1 DPLVHAHQVRRG
13 VASGPQ
19 TARAQHGVHV
29 GRHRSLAV
37 GARHQQDRV
46 GALRMPQ
53 PVHQRAHGLE
63 AELHAQLHPRRE
75 VGDGGVIGGTG
86 HGNRASYQRA
96 SPQSVQG
103 RHMTRIPPPPRL
115 QSGVM
120 EGGARILVVD
130 DLPENREI
138 LTGLLEPEGYTVLTA
153 KDGQEALER
162 ALADPP
168 DLILM
173 DVSMPR
179 MTGFEACRRLK
190 ADERTRLVPLVL
202 VTGLVAREDRIQGI
216 AAGCD
221 DFLTKPVDSEQL
233 VARTRSLLRAKALI
247 DDLETAENVLVSLAT
262 ALDAKDNYT
271 RGHSE
276 RVAEYA
282 EQLGGALGLGHAER
296 RNLRRAGLLHDI
308 GKIGTRLDY
317 LQKPG
322 PLTASEYE

>member
-1 DPLVHAHQVRRG
+1 
-13 VASGPQ
+13 
-19 TARAQHGVHV
+19 
-29 GRHRSLAV
+29 
-37 GARHQQDRV
+37 
-46 GALRMPQ
+46 
-53 PVHQRAHGLE
+53 
-63 AELHAQLHPRRE
+63 
-75 VGDGGVIGGTG
+75 
-86 HGNRASYQRA
+86 
-96 SPQSVQG
+96 
-103 RHMTRIPPPPRL
+103 
-115 QSGVM
+115 M

-138 LTGLLEPEGYTVLTA
+138 LTGLLEPEGYTVITA
-153 KDGQEALER
+153 KDGQEGLEK

-190 ADERTRLVPLVL
+190 ADERTHLVPLVL

-233 VARTRSLLRAKALI
+233 MARTRSLLRAKALI
-247 DDLETAENVLVSLAT
+247 DDLEQAENVLVSLAT

-282 EQLGGALGLGHAER
+282 DALGGALGLDHAER

-322 PLTASEYE
+322 PLTTSEYEEVKKHPVIGFEICKPLRTMAPLLLLIRGHHERLDGRGYPDGLKSDAIPLPLRCLSVADVYDALSSDRSYRKALSREEAFRLMREEASVGMWDPRIVDALDDVLSRG

>member
-1 DPLVHAHQVRRG
+1 MAPA
-13 VASGPQ
+13 
-19 TARAQHGVHV
+19 
-29 GRHRSLAV
+29 
-37 GARHQQDRV
+37 
-46 GALRMPQ
+46 
-53 PVHQRAHGLE
+53 
-63 AELHAQLHPRRE
+63 
-75 VGDGGVIGGTG
+75 
-86 HGNRASYQRA
+86 
-96 SPQSVQG
+96 
-103 RHMTRIPPPPRL
+103 
-115 QSGVM
+115 
-120 EGGARILVVD
+120 ARILVVD

-138 LTGLLEPEGYTVLTA
+138 LTGLLEPEGYIVITA
-153 KDGQEALER
+153 KDGQDALER

-190 ADERTRLVPLVL
+190 ADERTHLVPLVL

-233 VARTRSLLRAKALI
+233 MARTRSLLRTKALT
-247 DDLETAENVLVSLAT
+247 DDLEQAENVLVSLAT

-271 RGHSE
+271 SGHSV
-276 RVAEYA
+276 RVADYA
-282 EQLGGALGLGHAER
+282 EALGAAQGLDRAER
-296 RNLRRAGLLHDI
+296 RDLRRAGLLHDI

-322 PLTASEYE
+322 PLTTSEYEEVKKHPVIGYEICRPLRTMAPLVALIRGHHERLDGRGYPDGLKGDAIPLSLRCLSVADVYDALTSDRSYRKAMSSEAAFGVMRQEASVGMWDQRIVDELDRIVTRG